1 MTKFLKTILVF
12 VFVSQSTVRG
22 AEVLLDSD
30 FGKCPVKIEHEMAGK
45 FKGVLPEGWG
55 DSYVGWNKSQVES
68 RVITEKGRSF
78 LRFTLKYI
86 DPAAGNPQFCTGCP
100 GLVDGG
106 FYRITLLARNNST
119 GPLAVGLRMGPAP
132 YSYRYEGQLGRS
144 PEWVEKIWVFKLS
157 CKAGDSLGFY
167 LVPCGAGVVDI
178 ARIRVE
184 KLTTPKEIAAA
195 YPRPGRETKN
205 FFRNSRL
212 PLGLQAGWSLPR
224 MSDKTTAVPDPKCIG
239 PSGSPA
245 LRLEANGQ
253 TESFSGSKF
262 SGFFSEPFQVADPF
276 VKNHVAFSFKG
287 KGKWSFNCGGAGR
300 NIEPTAEWKRASIEF
315 TPDFAQKSYTLEI
328 SGDGTGTL
336 WLDAFRAWSGDTD
349 DSYKSAGECEVALG
363 LPATEISETRIQF
376 SEEPAELI
384 YLVTGECKGGILKAK
399 VANVYGRE
407 KNLADLRLEPSKASG
422 RINFGV
428 FPETPYGQFRTETWV
443 ERDGKRISPI
453 NEMVVT
459 RVKKP
464 IYWGKDAPDSPFGCH
479 FFSVDRTIKIMK
491 AGGVN
496 WARLHDAGFEYIGW
510 GWLEPEKGKWQFR
523 DEFIQCYRANHIKIF
538 GQLGTTPNWAN
549 CLSKVKDG
557 PNNPSFPGIYNSRF
571 FPPLNR
577 NDFANY
583 VKTVVARYKGVI
595 DEYFVW
601 NEPWG
606 EGFWGPADYDVVKKK
621 FIISKNPQADY
632 AALMKTAYT
641 AAKSVDPT
649 VKVSGFNSCAWVT
662 GRDWTKGVYDAG
674 GMAWCD
680 MIDYHFYTTTPQGFV
695 GSHTDETYNHAVGYI
710 REKEGRL
717 EKPVYMS
724 EGQGRPGTCSN
735 ENLTEPPVLSGIYK
749 NALPYDPGEDAIQ
762 RADLMCKY
770 VVNLLA
776 NNVAKVF
783 LYSAHCYGSL
793 GSPSEFNVLLCTDGY
808 PHPSLAAHANM
819 AQHLE
824 GKKFVKAVKL
834 TEGLYAFIFADKD
847 RTVAA
852 ISGRPG
858 CNVYRLPDAKEL
870 EISDLFGNP
879 LPARS
884 PYTGTLIYAEAPIP
898 PQAMVKL
905 LTSNK
910 LM

>member
-1 MTKFLKTILVF
+1 MSQIHKMVLVIGIICLF
-12 VFVSQSTVRG
+12 FHGAVRG
-22 AEVLLDSD
+22 AQVLLNSD

-45 FKGVLPEGWG
+45 FKGVLPNRWG
-55 DSYVGWNKSQVES
+55 DNYIGWNKSNVES
-68 RVITEKGRSF
+68 HVIAEKGRKF
-78 LRFTLKYI
+78 LRFNLKYI
-86 DPAAGNPQFCTGCP
+86 DPAAGNPQFCTGFP

-119 GPLAVGLRMGPAP
+119 GPLSVGLRMGPAP
-132 YSYRYEGQLGRS
+132 YSFRYERQLGRS
-144 PEWVEKIWVFKLS
+144 PEWVEKSWFFKLG
-157 CKAGDSLGFY
+157 CKADDSLGFY
-167 LVPCGAGVVDI
+167 LVPCGAGTVDI
-178 ARIRVE
+178 ALIRVE
-184 KLTTPKEIAAA
+184 KLTSPAEVAAA
-195 YPRPGRETKN
+195 LPRPGRETKN

-212 PLGLQAGWSLPR
+212 PLGLQAGWSLHR

-253 TESFSGSKF
+253 MESFTGEKAA
-262 SGFFSEPFQVADPF
+262 FFFCEPFQVADPF
-276 VKNHVAFSFKG
+276 VKNRVALSFKG
-287 KGKWSFNCGGAGR
+287 TGKWSTSCGGAGKK
-300 NIEPTAEWKRASIEF
+300 IDPTGEWKRASIEF
-315 TPDFAQKSYTLEI
+315 TPNFAQKSYTLEI

-336 WLDAFRAWSGDTD
+336 WIDAFRAWSGDTD

-376 SEEPAELI
+376 AEEPAELV
-384 YLVTGECKGGILKAK
+384 YAVTGNFKEGVLKAK

-407 KNLADLRLEPSKASG
+407 KNLPDLRLEPSNASG
-422 RINFGV
+422 RIHFGV
-428 FPETPYGQFRTETWV
+428 FPETPYGQFRTEVWV
-443 ERDGKRISPI
+443 ERNGKRISPM

-464 IYWGKDAPDSPFGCH
+464 VYWGKDAPESPFGGH

-510 GWLEPEKGKWQFR
+510 GWLEPEKGKWKFR
-523 DEFIQCYRANHIKIF
+523 DEYIQRYRANHIKIF

-557 PNNPSFPGIYNSRF
+557 SKNPSFSDLYSSHFN
-571 FPPLNR
+571 PPLNL
-577 NDFANY
+577 DEFANY
-583 VKTVVARYKGVI
+583 VKTVTARYKGVI

-606 EGFWGPADYDVVKKK
+606 EGFWGPADYDEAGKK
-621 FIISKNPQADY
+621 FIMSKNPQADY
-632 AALMKTAYT
+632 AALMKAAYT
-641 AAKSVDPT
+641 AVKSVDPT
-649 VKVSGFNSCAWVT
+649 IKVSGFNSCAWVT

-717 EKPVYMS
+717 DKPVYMS
-724 EGQGRPGTCSN
+724 EGQGRPGTCNN

-749 NALPYDPGEDAIQ
+749 YALPYDPGEDPIR

-793 GSPSEFNVLLCTDGY
+793 GTPSEFNVLLCTDGY

-824 GKKFVKAVKL
+824 GRKFFKVVNVA
-834 TEGLYAFIFADKD
+834 EGVYAYLFAGKD
-847 RTVAA
+847 RSVAA

-858 CNVYRLPDAKEL
+858 CAKYQLPAAKML
-870 EISDLFGNP
+870 EVSDLFGNP
-879 LPARS
+879 LPARTA
-884 PYTGTLIYAEAPIP
+884 YTGTLIFAEA
-898 PQAMVKL
+898 AMSPEALEKL
-905 LTSNK
+905 VTGK
-910 LM
+910 